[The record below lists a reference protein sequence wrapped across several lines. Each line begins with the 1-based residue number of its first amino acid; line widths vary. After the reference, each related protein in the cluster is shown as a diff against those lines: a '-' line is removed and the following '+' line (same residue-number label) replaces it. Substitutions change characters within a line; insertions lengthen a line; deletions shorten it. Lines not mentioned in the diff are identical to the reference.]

1 METEIKII
9 TIEKL
14 GRTIENM
21 KKTFAPIEITKE
33 IINTKVSPA
42 QPSNQN
48 IGDIWFVESERN

>member
-21 KKTFAPIEITKE
+21 KKTFAPIEIAKE
-33 IINTKVSPA
+33 IIDTKVSPV